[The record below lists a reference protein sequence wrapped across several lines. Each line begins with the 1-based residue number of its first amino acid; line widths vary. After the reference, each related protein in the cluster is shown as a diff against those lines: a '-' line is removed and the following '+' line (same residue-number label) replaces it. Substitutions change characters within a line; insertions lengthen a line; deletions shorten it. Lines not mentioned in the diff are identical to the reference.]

1 MSVEKMDYIERN
13 YKLVKERMVEQTD
26 TSLEYGREIIESEL
40 DAGAFNVVVKPIVRA
55 FYKYWSDK
63 DARIGTL
70 EQIRVTLDSAKE
82 LVQNSEISK
91 EQFDKVINK
100 NFPVYL
106 KNDQTYRAC
115 RKNHSNYDKLK
126 EITKQSFIT
135 QVEESI
141 LLLQTQEDVRDY
153 NELSKATFKT
163 KESAYKALKR
173 QLDYNEAGISI
184 VEKDDS
190 ILNVMAGKN
199 IILKAL
205 RKGFERTKEK
215 LIEELDYIF
224 N

>member
-1 MSVEKMDYIERN
+1 MDYIERN

>member
-1 MSVEKMDYIERN
+1 MDYIERN

-163 KESAYKALKR
+163 KESAFYL
-173 QLDYNEAGISI
+173 
-184 VEKDDS
+184 
-190 ILNVMAGKN
+190 
-199 IILKAL
+199 
-205 RKGFERTKEK
+205 
-215 LIEELDYIF
+215 
-224 N
+224 